1 MVGVIGA
8 LSASLWLGVA
18 SAADVGV
25 FHLPLVEASAGKPVH
40 VAISSTDLVA
50 LGQVELF
57 YRQAGDEN
65 WHSLGFGQREA
76 GDWVAT
82 IPSNRVLSGALEYRI
97 VSSIDGGTQVER
109 FASASEPQRIRV
121 KGSSTASTYMRE
133 LARYDGHTSR
143 ARAHFRRDDFG
154 TSGSLEDNMWGV
166 TTDLTFRVL
175 GTLRALRFGV
185 SRMRAETAT
194 SASQTN
200 LSDGVATA
208 GVDASKIST
217 GYDAGFAELQFG
229 FSDTFGVSTQVQLGA
244 NLESFTAGYR
254 VAARL
259 GMEPG
264 THVELYGEG
273 VGGIGF
279 VAGMGLHWDTVPHV
293 PMSTAIEVTNWPN
306 ADQVALRL
314 LTEAQFPVT
323 KAIDLTVQGT
333 YQARTQLL
341 GGFGGGVGCAFSF

>member
-25 FHLPLVEASAGKPVH
+25 FHLPLVEASAGNPVH

-65 WHSLGFGQREA
+65 WHSLGFGQRQD
-76 GDWVAT
+76 GDWAAT

-97 VSSIDGGTQVER
+97 VSSVDGGAQVER
-109 FASASEPQRIRV
+109 FASASDPQRIDV
-121 KGSSTASTYMRE
+121 KGNSTESKYMRE
-133 LARYDGHTSR
+133 LARYGGHTSR
-143 ARAHFRRDDFG
+143 ARVHYRRDDFG
-154 TSGSLEDNMWGV
+154 TNDTMEDNMWGV

-175 GTLRALRFGV
+175 GNLRALRFGV
-185 SRMRAETAT
+185 SRMRAETVSNGNSIESIDGSGTLGEPT
-194 SASQTN
+194 SA
-200 LSDGVATA
+200 
-208 GVDASKIST
+208 IST
-217 GYDAGFAELQFG
+217 GYDSGFAELQFG
-229 FSDTFGVSTQVQLGA
+229 VSDTFGLSTQVQLGA

-264 THVELYGEG
+264 THVELYGES

-279 VAGMGLHWDTVPHV
+279 VAGMGLHWDTVPHL

-314 LTEAQFPVT
+314 LTEAQIPVT

-333 YQARTQLL
+333 YQARTQVL

>member
-18 SAADVGV
+18 SAAEVDV
-25 FHLPLVEASAGKPVH
+25 FHIPLVEASAGKPVD
-40 VAISSTDLVA
+40 VTISSADLVS

-57 YRQAGDEN
+57 YRQAGATN

-76 GDWVAT
+76 GDWIAT
-82 IPSNRVLSGALEYRI
+82 IPSNKVTSGTLEYRI
-97 VSSIDGGTQVER
+97 VSSVPDGAQVAR
-109 FASASEPQRIRV
+109 FASASAPQRILV
-121 KGSSTASTYMRE
+121 TGDSTASKYNRE
-133 LARYDGHTSR
+133 LARYGGHTSR
-143 ARAHFRRDDFG
+143 ARVHYRRDDFG
-154 TSGSLEDNMWGV
+154 TNGTMEDNMWGV

-175 GTLRALRFGV
+175 GNLRALRFGV
-185 SRMRAETAT
+185 SRMRAETVAPG
-194 SASQTN
+194 SQQSISGGSITEA
-200 LSDGVATA
+200 VPTIP
-208 GVDASKIST
+208 IST
-217 GYDAGFAELQFG
+217 GYDSGFAELQFG
-229 FSDTFGVSTQVQLGA
+229 LSDSLGLSTQVQLGA

-254 VAARL
+254 LAARL
-259 GMEPG
+259 GMDPG
-264 THVELYGEG
+264 THVEIYGEG

-279 VAGMGLHWDTVPHV
+279 VGGMGLHWDTVPHV

-333 YQARTQLL
+333 YQARTQVL
-341 GGFGGGVGCAFSF
+341 GGFGGGIGCAFSF

>member
-18 SAADVGV
+18 SAAEVGV
-25 FHLPLVEASAGKPVH
+25 FHLPLVETSAGRPVE
-40 VAISSTDLVA
+40 VTISSTDLVA

-57 YRQAGDEN
+57 YRQAEAKN
-65 WHSLGFGQREA
+65 WHSLGFGQSEA

-82 IPSNRVLSGALEYRI
+82 IPSNKVTSGTLEYRI
-97 VSSIDGGTQVER
+97 VSTIPGEAQVAR
-109 FASASEPQRIRV
+109 FASASEPQRILV
-121 KGSSTASTYMRE
+121 TGDSTASKYNRE
-133 LARYDGHTSR
+133 LARYGGHTSR
-143 ARAHFRRDDFG
+143 ARVHYRRDDFG
-154 TSGSLEDNMWGV
+154 TNGTMDDNMWGV

-185 SRMRAETAT
+185 SRMRAETL
-194 SASQTN
+194 SYDSQTD
-200 LSDGVATA
+200 LTDGVISETNTT
-208 GVDASKIST
+208 SKIAT
-217 GYDAGFAELQFG
+217 GYDSGFAELQFG
-229 FSDTFGVSTQVQLGA
+229 FSDTFGLSTQVQLGA

-306 ADQVALRL
+306 GEQVALRL

>member
-40 VAISSTDLVA
+40 VTISSTDLVA

-57 YRQAGDEN
+57 YRQAGDES

-82 IPSNRVLSGALEYRI
+82 IPANRVISGGLEYRI
-97 VSSIDGGTQVER
+97 VSSKDGGTPVNR
-109 FASASEPQRIRV
+109 FASVSEPQRIRV
-121 KGSSTASTYMRE
+121 KGDSTASKYARE
-133 LARYDGHTSR
+133 LARYDGHTSQ
-143 ARAHFRRDDFG
+143 ARVHYRRDDFG
-154 TSGSLEDNMWGV
+154 DNGNLEDNMWGA

-185 SRMRAETAT
+185 SRMRAETVT
-194 SASQTN
+194 SATETSLN
-200 LSDGVATA
+200 DGAATQ
-208 GVDASKIST
+208 GEDASAIST

-254 VAARL
+254 LATRL

-264 THVELYGEG
+264 THVEIYGEG

-279 VAGMGLHWDTVPHV
+279 VGGMGLHWDTVPHV

-314 LTEAQFPVT
+314 LTEAQIPVT

-341 GGFGGGVGCAFSF
+341 GGFGFGVGSAFSF